1 MHYQNKNW
9 SKHRVE
15 HTLETPLPEQAE
27 LSSTPLT
34 GLTHILKKWMILKK
48 NPYDIAKE
56 RNEELPI
63 SHYFQVSN
71 Y

>member
-9 SKHRVE
+9 SKHGVE

-34 GLTHILKKWMILKK
+34 GLHTH
-48 NPYDIAKE
+48 PKE
-56 RNEELPI
+56 VDDSEKEPL
-63 SHYFQVSN
+63 
-71 Y
+71 